1 MRMTIHQRSETMKKY
16 KAAVYVRLSKEDM
29 ENVRVGKVESDSIS
43 NQKQLILDFVKEK
56 TDITVVSIRE
66 DDGYTGTDYERPA
79 FRQMMDDIRTGKID
93 CVIVKDLSRFGR
105 EYINAGKYI
114 DRLFPYYGVRL
125 IAINDNVDT
134 VTRNSYDDFN
144 ITVKNLMNDNY
155 CRDISIKIRSQL
167 QVKRKKG
174 EFIGA
179 HTPYGYQKSGRDKNQ
194 LVVDPYPAK
203 VVQDI
208 FRWKLDGMNQEGIC
222 RKLEREGILSPM
234 EYKRSQGIPFKT
246 SFKTKQRAEWSPL
259 AVRRILTNPVYV
271 GTLVQG
277 VRTRPNHKIKKTVV
291 NEKDD
296 WVIIENAHEPIIRP
310 KNFLLVQKLLDLD
323 TRTAPGQDYVYP
335 LAGLITCGDCHGSMI
350 RKTINSSGKKYIYYI
365 CSTKKNYGSCSTHE
379 ISEKKLEDT
388 VLKLLQDHISMILE
402 LDSCMKAIREAPV
415 QQVNIYKMQDRLQA
429 IETELDRY
437 KRLKILAYEDYKEGV
452 LTKDDYIDIR
462 RQYDKRISDSQIAQ
476 EQVYKELSMYMD
488 NNTAQQLWI
497 REFLE
502 HKNITSLNRSIVVE
516 CIEKISVYEDKRI
529 EVTFSHM
536 QDYNMLLQQ
545 VQTYHEQEEVS

>member
-1 MRMTIHQRSETMKKY
+1 M
-16 KAAVYVRLSKEDM
+16 
-29 ENVRVGKVESDSIS
+29 
-43 NQKQLILDFVKEK
+43 
-56 TDITVVSIRE
+56 
-66 DDGYTGTDYERPA
+66 
-79 FRQMMDDIRTGKID
+79 
-93 CVIVKDLSRFGR
+93 
-105 EYINAGKYI
+105 
-114 DRLFPYYGVRL
+114 
-125 IAINDNVDT
+125 
-134 VTRNSYDDFN
+134 
-144 ITVKNLMNDNY
+144 
-155 CRDISIKIRSQL
+155 
-167 QVKRKKG
+167 
-174 EFIGA
+174 
-179 HTPYGYQKSGRDKNQ
+179 
-194 LVVDPYPAK
+194 VDPYPAK

-388 VLKLLQDHISMILE
+388 VLKLLQD
-402 LDSCMKAIREAPV
+402 
-415 QQVNIYKMQDRLQA
+415 
-429 IETELDRY
+429 
-437 KRLKILAYEDYKEGV
+437 
-452 LTKDDYIDIR
+452 
-462 RQYDKRISDSQIAQ
+462 
-476 EQVYKELSMYMD
+476 
-488 NNTAQQLWI
+488 
-497 REFLE
+497 
-502 HKNITSLNRSIVVE
+502 
-516 CIEKISVYEDKRI
+516 
-529 EVTFSHM
+529 
-536 QDYNMLLQQ
+536 LL
-545 VQTYHEQEEVS
+545 V

>member
-1 MRMTIHQRSETMKKY
+1 MKKY

-277 VRTRPNHKIKKTVV
+277 C
-291 NEKDD
+291 
-296 WVIIENAHEPIIRP
+296 
-310 KNFLLVQKLLDLD
+310 
-323 TRTAPGQDYVYP
+323 GQD
-335 LAGLITCGDCHGSMI
+335 
-350 RKTINSSGKKYIYYI
+350 
-365 CSTKKNYGSCSTHE
+365 
-379 ISEKKLEDT
+379 
-388 VLKLLQDHISMILE
+388 
-402 LDSCMKAIREAPV
+402 
-415 QQVNIYKMQDRLQA
+415 
-429 IETELDRY
+429 
-437 KRLKILAYEDYKEGV
+437 
-452 LTKDDYIDIR
+452 
-462 RQYDKRISDSQIAQ
+462 QII
-476 EQVYKELSMYMD
+476 K
-488 NNTAQQLWI
+488 
-497 REFLE
+497 
-502 HKNITSLNRSIVVE
+502 
-516 CIEKISVYEDKRI
+516 
-529 EVTFSHM
+529 
-536 QDYNMLLQQ
+536 
-545 VQTYHEQEEVS
+545 

>member
-1 MRMTIHQRSETMKKY
+1 MKKY